1 MKFLA
6 VLCLFLLNLPSFVR
20 AQDYGQYARGAG
32 AIRRRNNRAPV
43 LAVAVGGFFGGA
55 LVGTFFTSLNLRK
68 KHNKELKFKMEE
80 LEKVKDYYDL
90 RDKQWQQEYS
100 KLYKS
105 YEKLERETL
114 ERDYE
119 EFKAPDSDNDDMI
132 SRSEFNTYVKK
143 YLSSFPELS
152 EKDFPKFDDFDLDG
166 DGMVSFDEWQK
177 FLYQQKQQEAKRAK
191 GEKSN
196 NNQDLY
202 AELLNALYEQSTQ
215 ADNFNGLQKNL
226 SNNKKQ
232 NSGKR

>member
-1 MKFLA
+1 
-6 VLCLFLLNLPSFVR
+6 
-20 AQDYGQYARGAG
+20 
-32 AIRRRNNRAPV
+32 
-43 LAVAVGGFFGGA
+43 
-55 LVGTFFTSLNLRK
+55 
-68 KHNKELKFKMEE
+68 MEE